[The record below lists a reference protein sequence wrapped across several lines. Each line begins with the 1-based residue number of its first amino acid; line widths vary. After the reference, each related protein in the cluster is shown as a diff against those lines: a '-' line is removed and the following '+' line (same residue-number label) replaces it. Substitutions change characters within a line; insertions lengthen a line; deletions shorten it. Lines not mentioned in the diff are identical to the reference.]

1 MRTFSDKANRSM
13 FGLPT
18 LGEDRFSQE
27 GEFMEIKQ
35 FTTVDPELEALATKI
50 KPLPADIVPSEKFVA
65 EMRLRIL
72 QLEKP
77 VAERRAA

>member
-1 MRTFSDKANRSM
+1 M
-13 FGLPT
+13 PT
-18 LGEDRFSQE
+18 LGEDRFSLE

-35 FTTVDPELEALATKI
+35 FATLDPELEALAAKI
-50 KPLPADIVPSEKFVA
+50 KPLPADVVPSAKFVA

-77 VAERRAA
+77 AAVRRAA

>member
-1 MRTFSDKANRSM
+1 MEIEPNRSQND
-13 FGLPT
+13 LPT

-27 GEFMEIKQ
+27 GEFIMEIKQ
-35 FTTVDPELEALATKI
+35 FATLDPELEALAAKI
-50 KPLPADIVPSEKFVA
+50 KPLPEDIVPSAKFVA

-77 VAERRAA
+77 EAVRRAA

>member
-1 MRTFSDKANRSM
+1 MELKDNRSKSD
-13 FGLPT
+13 LPK

-35 FTTVDPELEALATKI
+35 FATLDPELEALAAKI
-50 KPLPADIVPSEKFVA
+50 KPLPEDIVPSAKFVA

-77 VAERRAA
+77 AAVRRAA

>member
-1 MRTFSDKANRSM
+1 MDRVTAACEYLLELRRTQHQVPA
-13 FGLPT
+13 
-18 LGEDRFSQE
+18 
-27 GEFMEIKQ
+27 
-35 FTTVDPELEALATKI
+35 
-50 KPLPADIVPSEKFVA
+50 LPADIVPSEKFVA

>member
-1 MRTFSDKANRSM
+1 MTPNRSLDD
-13 FGLPT
+13 LPT
-18 LGEDRFSQE
+18 LGEDRFSLE

-35 FTTVDPELEALATKI
+35 FATLDPELEALAAKI

-77 VAERRAA
+77 EAVRRAA

>member
-1 MRTFSDKANRSM
+1 MPNRSKSD
-13 FGLPT
+13 LPK

-35 FTTVDPELEALATKI
+35 FATLDPELEAFASKI
-50 KPLPADIVPSEKFVA
+50 KPLPADIVPSTKFVA

-77 VAERRAA
+77 AADRRAA